1 MRDLLTEEDVEQYRF
16 AVTMGVP
23 LADTLQAAARL
34 GAERERERAA
44 RVCEQWAEQHRIDA
58 KERHDENCDFRI
70 AATDCAAAIRRG
82 EDQ

>member
-1 MRDLLTEEDVEQYRF
+1 MRDVLTEEECSQLRSAPGTF
-16 AVTMGVP
+16 AQM
-23 LADTLQAAARL
+23 LQAAARL